1 MITVNDMYKD
11 ARSSNAP
18 LLSNYEAPFWSEY
31 VSDFSNYDRVF
42 NRLYKSFEYFLQE
55 EDDSVS
61 ECRSNFTEDVKCL
74 LIANSKKYS
83 ELYRTYKIDDSIY
96 SLTDN
101 YDVTE
106 TYSGNKLTTIESRLG
121 SRTDNTETS
130 DVIGSKTDS
139 IENTDIIGAIN
150 NTETMNNGAKNT
162 NESITY
168 GAKNTNEST
177 SYGAKNTNE
186 STAYGAKNT
195 NENTIYG
202 SGSSETVGEVSP
214 MDSNMFYNN
223 NKNSTT
229 TSEKTD
235 SKQITNSAFTDSKQ
249 ITNSAFTDSKQI
261 TNSTFTDSKQAE
273 YSAFTDSKTINE
285 AERTNTSNNVI
296 NSGEQNNSSNNT
308 YTKGEQSD
316 THNHDETESYNIRK
330 RGNIG
335 VQTATDMI
343 SKHNQFWNSYE
354 FYTLIFK
361 DICKELLSI

>member
-31 VSDFSNYDRVF
+31 ISDFSNYDRVF

-83 ELYRTYKIDDSIY
+83 ELYRTYKIDESIY

-121 SRTDNTETS
+121 SRTDNTKSS

-139 IENTDIIGAIN
+139 IENTDVIGGIT
-150 NTETMNNGAKNT
+150 NTETMNNGVKNT
-162 NESITY
+162 NE
-168 GAKNTNEST
+168 NTT
-177 SYGAKNTNE
+177 
-186 STAYGAKNT
+186 YGAKNT

-202 SGSSETVGEVSP
+202 SGSSETVDEVSP

-235 SKQITNSAFTDSKQ
+235 SKQTTH
-249 ITNSAFTDSKQI
+249 
-261 TNSTFTDSKQAE
+261 STFTDSKQTT

>member
-106 TYSGNKLTTIESRLG
+106 TYSGNKLTNIESILG

-150 NTETMNNGAKNT
+150 NTETINNGAKNT
-162 NESITY
+162 NESTTYGAKNTNENTTY

-177 SYGAKNTNE
+177 NYGV
-186 STAYGAKNT
+186 KNT

-202 SGSSETVGEVSP
+202 SGTSETVGEVSP

-235 SKQITNSAFTDSKQ
+235 SKQITNSAV
-249 ITNSAFTDSKQI
+249 TDSKQI
-261 TNSTFTDSKQAE
+261 TNSTFTDSKQTT
-273 YSAFTDSKTINE
+273 YSDFTDSKTINE

-316 THNHDETESYNIRK
+316 THNHNETESYNIRK

>member
-18 LLSNYEAPFWSEY
+18 LLSNYEGSFWSEY
-31 VSDFSNYDRVF
+31 ISDFSNYDRVF

-139 IENTDIIGAIN
+139 IENTDIIGAIS
-150 NTETMNNGAKNT
+150 NTETMNNGVKNT
-162 NESITY
+162 NE
-168 GAKNTNEST
+168 NTT
-177 SYGAKNTNE
+177 
-186 STAYGAKNT
+186 YGAKNT

-202 SGSSETVGEVSP
+202 SGTSETVDEVSP

-235 SKQITNSAFTDSKQ
+235 SKQTTH
-249 ITNSAFTDSKQI
+249 
-261 TNSTFTDSKQAE
+261 STFTDSKQTT

-285 AERTNTSNNVI
+285 AERTNTSNNVV
-296 NSGEQNNSSNNT
+296 NSGEQNNSSKNK
-308 YTKGEQSD
+308 YIKGEQSD

-330 RGNIG
+330 KGNIG

>member
-74 LIANSKKYS
+74 LIANSKKYN

-106 TYSGNKLTTIESRLG
+106 TYSGNKLTSIESRLG
-121 SRTDNTETS
+121 SRTDNTKTS

-139 IENTDIIGAIN
+139 IENTDIIGAIT
-150 NTETMNNGAKNT
+150 NTETMNNGVKNT
-162 NESITY
+162 NE
-168 GAKNTNEST
+168 NTT
-177 SYGAKNTNE
+177 
-186 STAYGAKNT
+186 YGAKNT

-235 SKQITNSAFTDSKQ
+235 SKQTTH
-249 ITNSAFTDSKQI
+249 
-261 TNSTFTDSKQAE
+261 STFTDSKQTT

-285 AERTNTSNNVI
+285 AERTNTSNNVV

-308 YTKGEQSD
+308 YTKGEQTD
-316 THNHDETESYNIRK
+316 THNHGETESYNIRK
-330 RGNIG
+330 KGNIG

>member
-18 LLSNYEAPFWSEY
+18 LLSNYEGSFWSEY
-31 VSDFSNYDRVF
+31 ISDFSNYDRVF

-61 ECRSNFTEDVKCL
+61 ECRNNFTEDVKCL
-74 LIANSKKYS
+74 LISNSKKYS

-150 NTETMNNGAKNT
+150 NTETMNNGVKNT
-162 NESITY
+162 NE
-168 GAKNTNEST
+168 NTT
-177 SYGAKNTNE
+177 
-186 STAYGAKNT
+186 YGAKNT

-202 SGSSETVGEVSP
+202 SGTSETVDEVSP

-235 SKQITNSAFTDSKQ
+235 SKQTTH
-249 ITNSAFTDSKQI
+249 
-261 TNSTFTDSKQAE
+261 STFTDSKQTT

-285 AERTNTSNNVI
+285 AERTNTSNNVV

-330 RGNIG
+330 KGNIG

-343 SKHNQFWNSYE
+343 SKHNNFWNSYE

>member
-121 SRTDNTETS
+121 SRTDNTKSS

-162 NESITY
+162 NE
-168 GAKNTNEST
+168 NTT
-177 SYGAKNTNE
+177 
-186 STAYGAKNT
+186 YGAKNT
-195 NENTIYG
+195 NENTVYG

-235 SKQITNSAFTDSKQ
+235 SKQITNSGFTDSKQ
-249 ITNSAFTDSKQI
+249 TAY
-261 TNSTFTDSKQAE
+261 STFTD
-273 YSAFTDSKTINE
+273 TKTINE
-285 AERTNTSNNVI
+285 AEHTNTSNNVI

-316 THNHDETESYNIRK
+316 THKHDGTESYNIRK

>member
-18 LLSNYEAPFWSEY
+18 LLSNYDAPFWSEY

-106 TYSGNKLTTIESRLG
+106 TYSGNKLTNIESRLG

-162 NESITY
+162 NE
-168 GAKNTNEST
+168 NTS
-177 SYGAKNTNE
+177 
-186 STAYGAKNT
+186 YGAKNT

-235 SKQITNSAFTDSKQ
+235 SKQITNAAFTDSKQ
-249 ITNSAFTDSKQI
+249 TTY
-261 TNSTFTDSKQAE
+261 STFTDSKI
-273 YSAFTDSKTINE
+273 INE

-296 NSGEQNNSSNNT
+296 NSGEQNNSSKNK
-308 YTKGEQSD
+308 YIKGEQSD

>member
-74 LIANSKKYS
+74 LIANSKKYI

-121 SRTDNTETS
+121 SRTDNTKTS

-162 NESITY
+162 NEI
-168 GAKNTNEST
+168 N
-177 SYGAKNTNE
+177 SYGPK
-186 STAYGAKNT
+186 KT

-235 SKQITNSAFTDSKQ
+235 SKQTTH
-249 ITNSAFTDSKQI
+249 
-261 TNSTFTDSKQAE
+261 STFTDSKQTT

-343 SKHNQFWNSYE
+343 SKHSNFWNSYE

>member
-106 TYSGNKLTTIESRLG
+106 TYSGNKSTNIESRLG

-139 IENTDIIGAIN
+139 IENTDIIGAIT

-162 NESITY
+162 NE
-168 GAKNTNEST
+168 N
-177 SYGAKNTNE
+177 
-186 STAYGAKNT
+186 TAYGAKNT
-195 NENTIYG
+195 NENTTYG

-235 SKQITNSAFTDSKQ
+235 SKQITNAAFTDSKQ
-249 ITNSAFTDSKQI
+249 TTY
-261 TNSTFTDSKQAE
+261 STFTD
-273 YSAFTDSKTINE
+273 TKTINE
-285 AERTNTSNNVI
+285 AERTNTSNNVV
-296 NSGEQNNSSNNT
+296 NSGEQNNSSKNK
-308 YTKGEQSD
+308 YIKGEQSD

>member
-31 VSDFSNYDRVF
+31 ISDFSNYDRVF

-121 SRTDNTETS
+121 SRTDNTKTS

-162 NESITY
+162 NENTTY
-168 GAKNTNEST
+168 GAKT
-177 SYGAKNTNE
+177 
-186 STAYGAKNT
+186 T
-195 NENTIYG
+195 NENTTYG

-235 SKQITNSAFTDSKQ
+235 SKQITNSGFTDSKQ
-249 ITNSAFTDSKQI
+249 TTY
-261 TNSTFTDSKQAE
+261 STFTD
-273 YSAFTDSKTINE
+273 TKTINE

>member
-121 SRTDNTETS
+121 SRTDNTKTS

-162 NESITY
+162 NENTTY
-168 GAKNTNEST
+168 GAKT
-177 SYGAKNTNE
+177 
-186 STAYGAKNT
+186 T
-195 NENTIYG
+195 NENTTYG
-202 SGSSETVGEVSP
+202 SGSSETVDEVSP

-235 SKQITNSAFTDSKQ
+235 SKQITNSGFTDSKQ
-249 ITNSAFTDSKQI
+249 TTY
-261 TNSTFTDSKQAE
+261 STFTD
-273 YSAFTDSKTINE
+273 TKTINE

-316 THNHDETESYNIRK
+316 THNHDQTESYNIRK

>member
-11 ARSSNAP
+11 SRSSNAP

-121 SRTDNTETS
+121 SRTDNTKTS

-150 NTETMNNGAKNT
+150 NTETMNNGVKNT
-162 NESITY
+162 NE
-168 GAKNTNEST
+168 NTT
-177 SYGAKNTNE
+177 
-186 STAYGAKNT
+186 YGAKNT

-202 SGSSETVGEVSP
+202 SGTSETVDEVSP

-235 SKQITNSAFTDSKQ
+235 SKQTTH
-249 ITNSAFTDSKQI
+249 
-261 TNSTFTDSKQAE
+261 STFTDSKQTT

-285 AERTNTSNNVI
+285 AERTNTSNNVVK
-296 NSGEQNNSSNNT
+296 SGEQNNSSNNT

>member
-106 TYSGNKLTTIESRLG
+106 TYSGNKLTTNESRVG
-121 SRTDNTETS
+121 GRTDNTKTS

-162 NESITY
+162 NE
-168 GAKNTNEST
+168 NTT
-177 SYGAKNTNE
+177 
-186 STAYGAKNT
+186 YGAKNT
-195 NENTIYG
+195 NENTTYG

-235 SKQITNSAFTDSKQ
+235 SKQTTH
-249 ITNSAFTDSKQI
+249 
-261 TNSTFTDSKQAE
+261 STFTDSKQTT

-285 AERTNTSNNVI
+285 AERTNTSNNVV

>member
-11 ARSSNAP
+11 ARGSNAP

-106 TYSGNKLTTIESRLG
+106 TYSRNKLTTIESRLG
-121 SRTDNTETS
+121 SRTDNTKTS

-139 IENTDIIGAIN
+139 IENTDIIGAIT
-150 NTETMNNGAKNT
+150 NTETMNNGTKNT
-162 NESITY
+162 SENINY
-168 GAKNTNEST
+168 GPK
-177 SYGAKNTNE
+177 K
-186 STAYGAKNT
+186 T

-235 SKQITNSAFTDSKQ
+235 TKQIINSDSTDSKQ
-249 ITNSAFTDSKQI
+249 TT
-261 TNSTFTDSKQAE
+261 

-330 RGNIG
+330 KGNIG

-343 SKHNQFWNSYE
+343 SKHNNFWNSYE

>member
-121 SRTDNTETS
+121 SRTDNTKTS

-150 NTETMNNGAKNT
+150 NTETMNNGVKNT
-162 NESITY
+162 NE
-168 GAKNTNEST
+168 NTT
-177 SYGAKNTNE
+177 
-186 STAYGAKNT
+186 YGAKNT

-202 SGSSETVGEVSP
+202 SGTSETVDEVSP

-223 NKNSTT
+223 NKNFTT

-235 SKQITNSAFTDSKQ
+235 SKQTTH
-249 ITNSAFTDSKQI
+249 
-261 TNSTFTDSKQAE
+261 STFTDSKQTT

-285 AERTNTSNNVI
+285 AERTNTSNNVV

-308 YTKGEQSD
+308 YTRGEQSD

>member
-83 ELYRTYKIDDSIY
+83 ELYRTYKIDDEVY

-106 TYSGNKLTTIESRLG
+106 SYSGNKSTAIESKLG
-121 SRTDNTETS
+121 SRTDSTETN
-130 DVIGSKTDS
+130 DVIGSKIDS
-139 IENTDIIGAIN
+139 IENTDIIGAIK
-150 NTETMNNGAKNT
+150 NTETMNNG
-162 NESITY
+162 
-168 GAKNTNEST
+168 GKNTNEST
-177 SYGAKNTNE
+177 SYGVKT
-186 STAYGAKNT
+186 T
-195 NENTIYG
+195 NENTVYG

-235 SKQITNSAFTDSKQ
+235 SKQITNSAFTDGKQ
-249 ITNSAFTDSKQI
+249 TT
-261 TNSTFTDSKQAE
+261 

-285 AERTNTSNNVI
+285 DERTNTSNNVV

-316 THNHDETESYNIRK
+316 THNHNETESYNIRK

>member
-1 MITVNDMYKD
+1 M
-11 ARSSNAP
+11 
-18 LLSNYEAPFWSEY
+18 
-31 VSDFSNYDRVF
+31 
-42 NRLYKSFEYFLQE
+42 
-55 EDDSVS
+55 
-61 ECRSNFTEDVKCL
+61 
-74 LIANSKKYS
+74 
-83 ELYRTYKIDDSIY
+83 YRTYKIDDSIY

-162 NESITY
+162 NE
-168 GAKNTNEST
+168 NTT
-177 SYGAKNTNE
+177 
-186 STAYGAKNT
+186 YGAKNT

-202 SGSSETVGEVSP
+202 SGSSETVDEVSP

-249 ITNSAFTDSKQI
+249 TTY
-261 TNSTFTDSKQAE
+261 STFTDSKI
-273 YSAFTDSKTINE
+273 INE

-296 NSGEQNNSSNNT
+296 NNGEQNNSSNNT

>member
-18 LLSNYEAPFWSEY
+18 LLSNYEGSFWSEY
-31 VSDFSNYDRVF
+31 ISDFSNYDRVF

-106 TYSGNKLTTIESRLG
+106 TYSGNKLTAIESRLG
-121 SRTDNTETS
+121 SRTDNTKTS

-139 IENTDIIGAIN
+139 IENTDIIGAIT
-150 NTETMNNGAKNT
+150 NTETMNNGVKNT
-162 NESITY
+162 NE
-168 GAKNTNEST
+168 NTT
-177 SYGAKNTNE
+177 
-186 STAYGAKNT
+186 YGAKNT

-202 SGSSETVGEVSP
+202 SGTSETVDEVSP

-235 SKQITNSAFTDSKQ
+235 SKQTTH
-249 ITNSAFTDSKQI
+249 
-261 TNSTFTDSKQAE
+261 STFTDSKQTT

-285 AERTNTSNNVI
+285 AERTNTSNNVV

-316 THNHDETESYNIRK
+316 THKHDETESYNIRK

>member
-1 MITVNDMYKD
+1 M
-11 ARSSNAP
+11 
-18 LLSNYEAPFWSEY
+18 
-31 VSDFSNYDRVF
+31 
-42 NRLYKSFEYFLQE
+42 
-55 EDDSVS
+55 
-61 ECRSNFTEDVKCL
+61 
-74 LIANSKKYS
+74 
-83 ELYRTYKIDDSIY
+83 YRTYKIDDSIY

-106 TYSGNKLTTIESRLG
+106 TYSGNKLTTIESKLG

-139 IENTDIIGAIN
+139 IENT
-150 NTETMNNGAKNT
+150 ETMNNGV
-162 NESITY
+162 
-168 GAKNTNEST
+168 KNTNEST
-177 SYGAKNTNE
+177 TYGVKT
-186 STAYGAKNT
+186 T

-235 SKQITNSAFTDSKQ
+235 SKQITNSAFTDGKQ
-249 ITNSAFTDSKQI
+249 TT
-261 TNSTFTDSKQAE
+261 

-285 AERTNTSNNVI
+285 AERTNTSNNVV

>member
-121 SRTDNTETS
+121 SRTDNTKSS

-162 NESITY
+162 NE
-168 GAKNTNEST
+168 NTT
-177 SYGAKNTNE
+177 
-186 STAYGAKNT
+186 YGAKNT
-195 NENTIYG
+195 NENTVYG
-202 SGSSETVGEVSP
+202 SGSSATVGEVSP
-214 MDSNMFYNN
+214 MDRHMFYNN
-223 NKNSTT
+223 NKNSIT

-235 SKQITNSAFTDSKQ
+235 SKQITNAAFTDSKQ
-249 ITNSAFTDSKQI
+249 TTYSNFTDSKI
-261 TNSTFTDSKQAE
+261 
-273 YSAFTDSKTINE
+273 INE

>member
-18 LLSNYEAPFWSEY
+18 LLSNYEGSFWSEY
-31 VSDFSNYDRVF
+31 ISDFSNYDRVF

-121 SRTDNTETS
+121 SRTDNTKTS

-139 IENTDIIGAIN
+139 IENTDIIGAIT
-150 NTETMNNGAKNT
+150 NTETMNNGVKNT
-162 NESITY
+162 NE
-168 GAKNTNEST
+168 NTT
-177 SYGAKNTNE
+177 
-186 STAYGAKNT
+186 YGAKNT

-202 SGSSETVGEVSP
+202 SGTSETVDEVSP

-235 SKQITNSAFTDSKQ
+235 SKQTTH
-249 ITNSAFTDSKQI
+249 
-261 TNSTFTDSKQAE
+261 STFTDSKQTT

-285 AERTNTSNNVI
+285 AERTNTSNNVV

-330 RGNIG
+330 KGNIG

>member
-83 ELYRTYKIDDSIY
+83 ELYRTYKIDESIY

-121 SRTDNTETS
+121 SRTDNTKTS

-162 NESITY
+162 NENTTY
-168 GAKNTNEST
+168 GTKT
-177 SYGAKNTNE
+177 
-186 STAYGAKNT
+186 T
-195 NENTIYG
+195 NENTTYG

-235 SKQITNSAFTDSKQ
+235 SKQITNSGFTDSKQ
-249 ITNSAFTDSKQI
+249 TAY
-261 TNSTFTDSKQAE
+261 STFTD
-273 YSAFTDSKTINE
+273 TKTINE
-285 AERTNTSNNVI
+285 AERTNTSNNVV

>member
-31 VSDFSNYDRVF
+31 ISDFSNYDRVF

-121 SRTDNTETS
+121 SRTDNAKSS

-139 IENTDIIGAIN
+139 IENTDVIGGIT
-150 NTETMNNGAKNT
+150 NTETMNNGVKNT
-162 NESITY
+162 NE
-168 GAKNTNEST
+168 NTT
-177 SYGAKNTNE
+177 
-186 STAYGAKNT
+186 YGAKNT

-202 SGSSETVGEVSP
+202 SGSSETVDEVSP

-223 NKNSTT
+223 NKNSTI

-235 SKQITNSAFTDSKQ
+235 SKQTTH
-249 ITNSAFTDSKQI
+249 
-261 TNSTFTDSKQAE
+261 STFTDSKQTT

>member
-18 LLSNYEAPFWSEY
+18 LLSNYEGSFWSEY
-31 VSDFSNYDRVF
+31 ISDFSNYDRVF

-139 IENTDIIGAIN
+139 IENTDIIGAIT
-150 NTETMNNGAKNT
+150 NTETMNNGVKNT
-162 NESITY
+162 NE
-168 GAKNTNEST
+168 NTT
-177 SYGAKNTNE
+177 
-186 STAYGAKNT
+186 YGAKNT

-202 SGSSETVGEVSP
+202 SGSSETVDEVSP

-223 NKNSTT
+223 NKNSTI

-235 SKQITNSAFTDSKQ
+235 SKQTTH
-249 ITNSAFTDSKQI
+249 
-261 TNSTFTDSKQAE
+261 STFTDSKQTT

-285 AERTNTSNNVI
+285 AERTNTSNNVV
-296 NSGEQNNSSNNT
+296 NSGEQNNSSKNK
-308 YTKGEQSD
+308 YIKGEQSD
-316 THNHDETESYNIRK
+316 THNHGETESYNIRK
-330 RGNIG
+330 KGNIG

>member
-18 LLSNYEAPFWSEY
+18 LLSNYEGSFWSEY
-31 VSDFSNYDRVF
+31 ISDFSNYDRVF

-83 ELYRTYKIDDSIY
+83 ELYRTYKIDESIY

-121 SRTDNTETS
+121 SRTDNTKTS

-150 NTETMNNGAKNT
+150 NTETMNNGVKNT
-162 NESITY
+162 NE
-168 GAKNTNEST
+168 NTT
-177 SYGAKNTNE
+177 
-186 STAYGAKNT
+186 YGAKNT

-202 SGSSETVGEVSP
+202 SGTSETVDEVSP

-235 SKQITNSAFTDSKQ
+235 SKQTTH
-249 ITNSAFTDSKQI
+249 
-261 TNSTFTDSKQAE
+261 STFTDSKQTT

-285 AERTNTSNNVI
+285 AERTNTSNNIV

-330 RGNIG
+330 KGNIG

-361 DICKELLSI
+361 DICRELLSI

>member
-83 ELYRTYKIDDSIY
+83 ELYRTYRIDDSIY

-139 IENTDIIGAIN
+139 IENTDIIGAIK
-150 NTETMNNGAKNT
+150 NTETMNNGGKN
-162 NESITY
+162 
-168 GAKNTNEST
+168 ANEST
-177 SYGAKNTNE
+177 TYGTK
-186 STAYGAKNT
+186 ST
-195 NENTIYG
+195 NENTVYG

-223 NKNSTT
+223 NKNSTI

-235 SKQITNSAFTDSKQ
+235 SKQTTH
-249 ITNSAFTDSKQI
+249 
-261 TNSTFTDSKQAE
+261 STFTDSKQTT

-285 AERTNTSNNVI
+285 AERTNTSNNVV
-296 NSGEQNNSSNNT
+296 NSGEQNNSSKNK
-308 YTKGEQSD
+308 YIKGEQSD

>member
-139 IENTDIIGAIN
+139 IKNTDIIGAIN

-162 NESITY
+162 NE
-168 GAKNTNEST
+168 N
-177 SYGAKNTNE
+177 
-186 STAYGAKNT
+186 TAYGAKNT
-195 NENTIYG
+195 NENTTYG

-235 SKQITNSAFTDSKQ
+235 SKQITNAAFTDSKQ
-249 ITNSAFTDSKQI
+249 TTY
-261 TNSTFTDSKQAE
+261 STFTD
-273 YSAFTDSKTINE
+273 TKTINE
-285 AERTNTSNNVI
+285 AERTNTSNNVV
-296 NSGEQNNSSNNT
+296 NSGEQNNSSKNK
-308 YTKGEQSD
+308 YIKGEQSD

>member
-18 LLSNYEAPFWSEY
+18 LLSNYEGSFWSEY
-31 VSDFSNYDRVF
+31 ISDFSNYDRVF

-121 SRTDNTETS
+121 SRTDNTKTS

-139 IENTDIIGAIN
+139 IENTDIIGAIT
-150 NTETMNNGAKNT
+150 NTETMNNGVKNT
-162 NESITY
+162 NE
-168 GAKNTNEST
+168 NTT
-177 SYGAKNTNE
+177 
-186 STAYGAKNT
+186 YGAKNT

-202 SGSSETVGEVSP
+202 SGTSETVDEVSP

-235 SKQITNSAFTDSKQ
+235 SKQTTH
-249 ITNSAFTDSKQI
+249 
-261 TNSTFTDSKQAE
+261 STFTDSKQTT

-285 AERTNTSNNVI
+285 AERTNTSNNVV

>member
-83 ELYRTYKIDDSIY
+83 ELYRTYKIDDEVY

-106 TYSGNKLTTIESRLG
+106 SYSGNKLTAIKSKLG
-121 SRTDNTETS
+121 SRTDSTKTN
-130 DVIGSKTDS
+130 DVIGSKIDR
-139 IENTDIIGAIN
+139 IENTDIIGAIT

-162 NESITY
+162 NENTTY
-168 GAKNTNEST
+168 GTKT
-177 SYGAKNTNE
+177 
-186 STAYGAKNT
+186 T
-195 NENTIYG
+195 NENTTYG

-235 SKQITNSAFTDSKQ
+235 SKQITNSGFTDSKQ
-249 ITNSAFTDSKQI
+249 TTY
-261 TNSTFTDSKQAE
+261 STFTD
-273 YSAFTDSKTINE
+273 TKTINE

>member
-162 NESITY
+162 NE
-168 GAKNTNEST
+168 NTT
-177 SYGAKNTNE
+177 
-186 STAYGAKNT
+186 YGAKNT
-195 NENTIYG
+195 NENTVYG

-249 ITNSAFTDSKQI
+249 TTY
-261 TNSTFTDSKQAE
+261 T
-273 YSAFTDSKTINE
+273 AFTDSKTINE

>member
-31 VSDFSNYDRVF
+31 ISDFSNYDRVF

-74 LIANSKKYS
+74 LIANSKKYN

-121 SRTDNTETS
+121 SRTDNAKSS

-139 IENTDIIGAIN
+139 IENTDVIGGIT
-150 NTETMNNGAKNT
+150 NTETMNNGVKNT
-162 NESITY
+162 NE
-168 GAKNTNEST
+168 NTT
-177 SYGAKNTNE
+177 
-186 STAYGAKNT
+186 YGAKNT

-202 SGSSETVGEVSP
+202 SGSSETVDEVSP

-223 NKNSTT
+223 NKNSTI

-235 SKQITNSAFTDSKQ
+235 SKQTTH
-249 ITNSAFTDSKQI
+249 
-261 TNSTFTDSKQAE
+261 STFTDSKQTT

>member
-106 TYSGNKLTTIESRLG
+106 TYSGNKLTSIESRLG

-162 NESITY
+162 NE
-168 GAKNTNEST
+168 NTS
-177 SYGAKNTNE
+177 
-186 STAYGAKNT
+186 YGAKNT

-235 SKQITNSAFTDSKQ
+235 SKQITNAAFTDSKQ
-249 ITNSAFTDSKQI
+249 TTY
-261 TNSTFTDSKQAE
+261 STFTD
-273 YSAFTDSKTINE
+273 TKTINE
-285 AERTNTSNNVI
+285 AERTNTSNNVV
-296 NSGEQNNSSNNT
+296 NSGEQNNSSKNK
-308 YTKGEQSD
+308 YIKGEQSD

>member
-18 LLSNYEAPFWSEY
+18 LLSNYDAPFWSEY
-31 VSDFSNYDRVF
+31 VSNFSNYDRVF

-130 DVIGSKTDS
+130 DVIGSKVDS
-139 IENTDIIGAIN
+139 IENTDIIGAIS

-162 NESITY
+162 NE
-168 GAKNTNEST
+168 TN
-177 SYGAKNTNE
+177 SYGPK
-186 STAYGAKNT
+186 KT

-223 NKNSTT
+223 NKNSTI

-235 SKQITNSAFTDSKQ
+235 SKQIINSDSIDSKQ
-249 ITNSAFTDSKQI
+249 TT
-261 TNSTFTDSKQAE
+261 
-273 YSAFTDSKTINE
+273 YSPFTDSKTINE
-285 AERTNTSNNVI
+285 AEHTNTSNNVI

-343 SKHNQFWNSYE
+343 SKHNNFWNYYE

>member
-18 LLSNYEAPFWSEY
+18 LLSNYEGSFWSEY
-31 VSDFSNYDRVF
+31 ISDFSNYDRVF

-121 SRTDNTETS
+121 SRTDNTKTS

-162 NESITY
+162 NENTTY
-168 GAKNTNEST
+168 GAKT
-177 SYGAKNTNE
+177 
-186 STAYGAKNT
+186 T
-195 NENTIYG
+195 NENTTYG

-235 SKQITNSAFTDSKQ
+235 SKQITNSGFTDSKQ
-249 ITNSAFTDSKQI
+249 TAY
-261 TNSTFTDSKQAE
+261 STFTD
-273 YSAFTDSKTINE
+273 TKTINE
-285 AERTNTSNNVI
+285 AERTNTSNNVV

>member
-121 SRTDNTETS
+121 GRTDNTKTS

-162 NESITY
+162 NE
-168 GAKNTNEST
+168 NTT
-177 SYGAKNTNE
+177 
-186 STAYGAKNT
+186 YGAKNT
-195 NENTIYG
+195 NENTTYG

-235 SKQITNSAFTDSKQ
+235 SKQITNAAFTDSKQ
-249 ITNSAFTDSKQI
+249 TTY
-261 TNSTFTDSKQAE
+261 STFTD
-273 YSAFTDSKTINE
+273 TKTINE

>member
-18 LLSNYEAPFWSEY
+18 LLSNYDAPFWSEY

-101 YDVTE
+101 YDVIE
-106 TYSGNKLTTIESRLG
+106 TYSGNKLTTIESTLG
-121 SRTDNTETS
+121 SRTDNTKTS

-139 IENTDIIGAIN
+139 IENTDIIGAIS
-150 NTETMNNGAKNT
+150 NTETMNNGVKNT
-162 NESITY
+162 NE
-168 GAKNTNEST
+168 NTT
-177 SYGAKNTNE
+177 
-186 STAYGAKNT
+186 YGAKNT

-202 SGSSETVGEVSP
+202 SGTSETVDEVSP

-235 SKQITNSAFTDSKQ
+235 SKQTTH
-249 ITNSAFTDSKQI
+249 
-261 TNSTFTDSKQAE
+261 STFTDSKQTT
-273 YSAFTDSKTINE
+273 YSAFTDSKTIKE
-285 AERTNTSNNVI
+285 AEHTNTSNNIV

-316 THNHDETESYNIRK
+316 THNHGETESYNIRK
-330 RGNIG
+330 KGNIG

-361 DICKELLSI
+361 DICKDLLSI

>member
-18 LLSNYEAPFWSEY
+18 LLSNYEGSFWSEY
-31 VSDFSNYDRVF
+31 ISDFSNYDRVF

-121 SRTDNTETS
+121 SRTDNTKTS

-139 IENTDIIGAIN
+139 IENTDIIGAVN
-150 NTETMNNGAKNT
+150 NTETMNNGVKNT
-162 NESITY
+162 NE
-168 GAKNTNEST
+168 NTT
-177 SYGAKNTNE
+177 
-186 STAYGAKNT
+186 YGAKNT

-202 SGSSETVGEVSP
+202 SGTSETVDEVSP

-235 SKQITNSAFTDSKQ
+235 SKQTTH
-249 ITNSAFTDSKQI
+249 
-261 TNSTFTDSKQAE
+261 STFTDSKQTT

-285 AERTNTSNNVI
+285 GERTNTSNNVV

>member
-121 SRTDNTETS
+121 GRTDNTKTS

-162 NESITY
+162 NE
-168 GAKNTNEST
+168 NTT
-177 SYGAKNTNE
+177 
-186 STAYGAKNT
+186 YGAKNT
-195 NENTIYG
+195 NENTTYG

-235 SKQITNSAFTDSKQ
+235 SKQITNAASTDSKQ
-249 ITNSAFTDSKQI
+249 TTY
-261 TNSTFTDSKQAE
+261 ST
-273 YSAFTDSKTINE
+273 FTDSKTINE
-285 AERTNTSNNVI
+285 AERTNTSNNVV

>member
-18 LLSNYEAPFWSEY
+18 LLSNYEGSFWSEY
-31 VSDFSNYDRVF
+31 ISDFSNYDRVF

-121 SRTDNTETS
+121 SRTDNTKTS

-150 NTETMNNGAKNT
+150 NTETMNNGVKNT
-162 NESITY
+162 NE
-168 GAKNTNEST
+168 NTT
-177 SYGAKNTNE
+177 
-186 STAYGAKNT
+186 YGAKNT

-202 SGSSETVGEVSP
+202 SGTSETVDEVSP

-235 SKQITNSAFTDSKQ
+235 SKQTTH
-249 ITNSAFTDSKQI
+249 
-261 TNSTFTDSKQAE
+261 STFTDSKQTT

-316 THNHDETESYNIRK
+316 THKHDGTESYNIRK

>member
-18 LLSNYEAPFWSEY
+18 LLSNYEGSFWSEY
-31 VSDFSNYDRVF
+31 ISDFSNYDRVF

-121 SRTDNTETS
+121 SRTDNTKTS

-150 NTETMNNGAKNT
+150 NTETMNNGVKNT
-162 NESITY
+162 NE
-168 GAKNTNEST
+168 NTT
-177 SYGAKNTNE
+177 
-186 STAYGAKNT
+186 YGAKNT

-202 SGSSETVGEVSP
+202 SGTSETVDEVSP

-235 SKQITNSAFTDSKQ
+235 SKQTTH
-249 ITNSAFTDSKQI
+249 
-261 TNSTFTDSKQAE
+261 STFTDSKQTT

-285 AERTNTSNNVI
+285 AERTNTSNNVV

-343 SKHNQFWNSYE
+343 SKHNKFWNSYE